1 MLKII
6 KYMVD
11 DYFYLC
17 MIRGSWI
24 NRDCCRGWL
33 ISRRGIVGR
42 GGGRRES
49 WGGREIRRGDRR
61 GGGEISRDRRR
72 GWCI

>member
-1 MLKII
+1 
-6 KYMVD
+6 MVD
-11 DYFYLC
+11 DYFFLC
-17 MIRGSWI
+17 MIRRSWI
-24 NRDCCRGWL
+24 NRDRCRGWV
-33 ISRRGIVGR
+33 ISRGGIVGR

-49 WGGREIRRGDRR
+49 WGGREIRGGNRR